1 MGKRAETTGTA
12 WTGTSSLVEAT
23 AVEASAVVTV
33 AEVDDGSEVTMTKLR
48 RTDAT
53 VTVTVTALHMTFA
66 TTAMSHSR
74 AAFLAGP

>member
-23 AVEASAVVTV
+23 AVEVSAVVTV

-53 VTVTVTALHMTFA
+53 VTVTVTALHATSA

-74 AAFLAGP
+74 TDFLVAP